1 MSKWQNDSMLD
12 AALNYVA
19 DNGSQMDV
27 VSDTTTPTD
36 LSGSLATTSLTLS
49 AGNGDYTI
57 EDGDTSGRKLVIS
70 QQADI
75 NVTAGGEANHIVI
88 SDGGSPAT
96 LYLITT
102 CTAQQLTSGN
112 TVTVP
117 SFEDEIAD
125 AS

>member
-27 VSDTTTPTD
+27 VSDTTTPED
-36 LSGSLATTSLTLS
+36 LSGSLASTSLTLGG
-49 AGNGDYTI
+49 GNGDYTL

-75 NVTAGGEANHIVI
+75 NVTADGEANYIVI

-117 SFEDEIAD
+117 SFKDEIAD